1 MGPVRI
7 LSGLIAGS
15 RICAMAETGTQAAL
29 AAIASIPRECGEAI
43 FGEPWEARAF
53 AMAVHLNEQGL
64 FTWPQWAEQ
73 FGAALKAN
81 TAASEPLTYYKVWMA
96 TLEAMVEAKG
106 IADRDER
113 IKREHEWEAA
123 AARTPHGMPIEL

>member
-1 MGPVRI
+1 M
-7 LSGLIAGS
+7 
-15 RICAMAETGTQAAL
+15 
-29 AAIASIPRECGEAI
+29 

-81 TAASEPLTYYKVWMA
+81 TEAGEPLIYYQVWMA
-96 TLEAMVEAKG
+96 TLEAVIEAKG
-106 IADRDER
+106 IANRDQR
-113 IKREHEWEAA
+113 AIREQEWEAA
-123 AARTPHGMPIEL
+123 AARTPHGMAIEL